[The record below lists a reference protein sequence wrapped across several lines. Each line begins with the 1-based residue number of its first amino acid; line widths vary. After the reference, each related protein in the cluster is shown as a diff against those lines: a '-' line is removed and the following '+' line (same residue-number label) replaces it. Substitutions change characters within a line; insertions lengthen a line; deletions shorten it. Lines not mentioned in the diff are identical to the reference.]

1 MYYIVCMS
9 DSAITLV
16 GVYILSIELDDFEF
30 VYMCYVM
37 IYEMV
42 DLG

>member
-1 MYYIVCMS
+1 MYYTVYMS
-9 DSAITLV
+9 DPAIALV
-16 GVYILSIELDDFEF
+16 CIYILSIELDDFEF